1 MLLRRFTT
9 LSLSFVCALSLAAQD
24 VAAPAPAAKTLRV
37 HIVGAS
43 VSGGFRDGPLMGAKE
58 QGDSVPLVEVLKA
71 WAGDDAKV
79 TTHNTPR
86 MTGMFTEPEK
96 IGLEQIQGALRAKP
110 DLLVAID
117 FPFWFA
123 YGHVQGEE
131 GAARKALLA
140 KGLELLARVDAPMLI
155 GDLPD
160 MQGAARRMLHPRQ
173 IPGPALLTELNA
185 QLAAFAKARK
195 NVHVVSLASIVRT
208 MKDEGVTLP
217 LAGGPLRTGPGA
229 LQQEDRLHATRLG
242 MAFLGLT
249 LQEPLGAMFPPEHAL
264 RTRRWTIEQFLEATG
279 AEGDLA
285 VVKENAAKAAKAAEA
300 KAGAEGGK

>member
-1 MLLRRFTT
+1 MLRRFAT
-9 LSLSFVCALSLAAQD
+9 LSLSFVCCLSLAAQD
-24 VAAPAPAAKTLRV
+24 AAAPAPAAKKLRV

-43 VSGGFRDGPLMGAKE
+43 VSGGFRDGPLTGATE
-58 QGDSVPLVEVLKA
+58 QCDSVPLQDVLKA
-71 WAGDDAKV
+71 WAGDDARV
-79 TTHNTPR
+79 TTHNTVQ
-86 MTGMFTEPEK
+86 MTVMFTEPEK
-96 IGLEQIQGALRAKP
+96 IGAEQIQLALRAKP

-123 YGHVQGEE
+123 YGYVQGEE

-140 KGLELLARVDAPMLI
+140 KGLELLAKVDAPMLI

-160 MQGAARRMLHPRQ
+160 MQGALRRMLKPRQ
-173 IPGPALLTELNA
+173 IPAPALLTELNA
-185 QLAAFAKARK
+185 QLAAFAKARP
-195 NVHVVSLASIVRT
+195 NVHLVSLASVVRT

-217 LAGGPLRTGPGA
+217 LASGPLRTGPGA

-264 RTRRWTIEQFLEATG
+264 RTRRWTIEQYIEATG

-285 VVKENAAKAAKAAEA
+285 VVQENAAKAEKAAEA
-300 KAGAEGGK
+300 KQASENGK